1 MDLDNFVR
9 RKGAGLTLGGKP
21 FFFAGFN
28 NYYMMTRAADPG
40 PRKEVRTQRSW
51 GSISGHH

>member
-1 MDLDNFVR
+1 MR
-9 RKGAGLTLGGKP
+9 RKGASLTLGGQP

-40 PRKEVRTQRSW
+40 PRKEVRMSKLQGSTQMWVSP
-51 GSISGHH
+51 